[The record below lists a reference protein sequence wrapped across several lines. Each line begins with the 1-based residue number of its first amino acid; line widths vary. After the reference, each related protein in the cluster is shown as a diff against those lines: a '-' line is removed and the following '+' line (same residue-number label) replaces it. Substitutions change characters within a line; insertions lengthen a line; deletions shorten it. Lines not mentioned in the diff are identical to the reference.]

1 MKRSFA
7 DILAGLD
14 GDRAHKLVRKL
25 PEWAAAGV
33 EIPTA
38 LSLEQCSS
46 TLTARYKAELIA
58 NLAPRS
64 GQLPPEVSSGAA
76 CPVQDLS
83 EAKAPSGAATECQ
96 QDFPKEVAATQSPGK
111 AGYAPFIGGSAKR
124 WGFGLSNPPV
134 RSILD
139 LTGGLGVDSWAFAHV
154 AERVV
159 YYERDPE
166 LAAAA
171 ERNFARLGADRIEV
185 RCETVTPETGL
196 PEADLIYADP
206 ARRDAAG
213 RKVFLLE
220 DCTPDIL
227 TLLPMLLQKAPAV
240 LLKLSPMADLAM
252 LAERLGPALREIHVV
267 EAGGE
272 VKELLCLLSAEL
284 LSAGQVPRP
293 GKEIVLA
300 SLRKCPPGASCPAEN
315 ASILRIQAEDERNA
329 KVVYATGVQ
338 PGEVLL
344 EPCPALLKAGAFR
357 LPCGRWSLRKLAP
370 SSHFYLLP
378 GAIDASSAPCVPKNN
393 VPGAKK
399 APSAPGDGLPEEA
412 APWFKPWRVRDVL
425 PFGAAAF
432 KELRQRFPQAEITA
446 RNLPLR
452 SDALRKKMGIAP
464 GGDTHIF
471 GCRLADG
478 SAVLLVC
485 EPIF

>member
-1 MKRSFA
+1 M
-7 DILAGLD
+7 
-14 GDRAHKLVRKL
+14 
-25 PEWAAAGV
+25 
-33 EIPTA
+33 
-38 LSLEQCSS
+38 
-46 TLTARYKAELIA
+46 
-58 NLAPRS
+58 
-64 GQLPPEVSSGAA
+64 
-76 CPVQDLS
+76 
-83 EAKAPSGAATECQ
+83 
-96 QDFPKEVAATQSPGK
+96 
-111 AGYAPFIGGSAKR
+111 
-124 WGFGLSNPPV
+124 
-134 RSILD
+134 LD
-139 LTGGLGVDSWAFAHV
+139 LTGGLGVDCWAFSQV
-154 AERVV
+154 AEQVV
-159 YYERDPE
+159 YFERDAE

-171 ERNFARLGADRIEV
+171 ARNFARLGADNVTV
-185 RCETVTPETGL
+185 RCETVTPETAL

-220 DCTPDIL
+220 DCTPDVL
-227 TLLPMLLQKAPAV
+227 TLLPTLLRKAPAV
-240 LLKLSPMADLAM
+240 LLKLSPMADLSM

-357 LPCGRWSLRKLAP
+357 LPCGRWGLRKLAP
-370 SSHFYLLP
+370 STHLYLSPLAP
-378 GAIDASSAPCVPKNN
+378 GTETAPG
-393 VPGAKK
+393 VPGNSFFDSPGTET
-399 APSAPGDGLPEEA
+399 PSGVPGNPF
-412 APWFKPWRVRDVL
+412 FKEWRVRDVL

-432 KELRQRFPQAEITA
+432 KELKRRYPQAGITA
-446 RNLPLR
+446 RNLPLG

-485 EPIF
+485 EPIS